1 MTNTDSRGI
10 RQYDIVS
17 IKSHLSYAQPSLF
30 PESGLMIV
38 LRTRDGIFDEPPGD
52 RILHV
57 LSHRRGNFV
66 IEATSCQLKIK
77 SEEND

>member
-1 MTNTDSRGI
+1 MTNTEMRGI
-10 RQYDIVS
+10 KQYDIVS
-17 IKSHLSYAQPSLF
+17 IKSHLTYAQPALF
-30 PESGLMIV
+30 PEGGFMIV

-66 IEATSCQLKIK
+66 IDATSCQLEIK